1 MFKLKNAF
9 PTKFLFNNK
18 NQTKSIIN
26 SQQLHQAQK
35 RNFSV
40 SVALVGYP
48 NVGKST
54 FFNAL
59 VKRQI
64 AEARNLPFCTI
75 EPNIAKVDAVDETLL
90 ELAKIT
96 NNHNLKAFKIEVMDV
111 AGLIKDSM
119 KPDGS
124 GVRFLAC
131 IRSATAIVQ
140 VLRCFKNPDITY
152 MDDIINPLN
161 EMEVVQTELILSD
174 IDVIDRKIAK
184 GGRKVTEDEKGFL
197 EKIKIE
203 LNSGKSIRNLNWKYT
218 ESEKKLL
225 DSLCLISRKP
235 FIYVFN
241 VDPPEVE
248 NELTR
253 QCAAALVNE
262 DNVIT
267 SVLLENE
274 ALQMAEDAPIVQSLE
289 IINEYFATF
298 PNFKFQSWNLIQKI
312 IKKLDYVT
320 FYSVGDTNVNQSWLI
335 KKGST
340 IIDAANAIH
349 SDLARHFIC
358 AEITRLEDWQK
369 YGSEEK
375 IRNFSKVKTVA
386 KDYVLNDGDI
396 VNIKARV

>member
-1 MFKLKNAF
+1 MLR
-9 PTKFLFNNK
+9 
-18 NQTKSIIN
+18 IIN
-26 SQQLHQAQK
+26 FLNSNSGRLRSPYK
-35 RNFSV
+35 LYLKSFSV

-90 ELAKIT
+90 ELSNIT
-96 NNHNLKAFKIEVMDV
+96 NNGNLKAYKIEVMDV

-119 KPDGS
+119 KPDGA
-124 GVRFLAC
+124 GVRFLTC
-131 IRSATAIVQ
+131 LRNATAIIQ
-140 VLRCFKNPDITY
+140 VLRCFKDPEITY
-152 MDDIINPLN
+152 MDDYLNPLN

-184 GGRKVTEDEKGFL
+184 GGKGVGDKEKAFL
-197 EKIKIE
+197 IKIKKE
-203 LNSGKSIRNLNWKYT
+203 LDSGKTLRNLNFQYT
-218 ESEKKLL
+218 DTEKKLL
-225 DSLCLISRKP
+225 DSLNLISRKP

-241 VDPPEVE
+241 VDPPEIE
-248 NELTR
+248 NDLTKI
-253 QCAAALVNE
+253 CEAALKDEEKVT
-262 DNVIT
+262 T

-274 ALQMAEDAPIVQSLE
+274 ALQLAEDAPLIQSLE
-289 IINEYFATF
+289 IINSYFETF
-298 PNFKFQSWNLIQKI
+298 PSFKFQSWNLIQKV

-320 FYSVGDTNVNQSWLI
+320 FYSVGETNVNQSWLI
-335 KKGST
+335 KKGSS

-349 SDLARHFIC
+349 SDLAKNFIC
-358 AEITRLEDWQK
+358 AEITRLEDWRK

-375 IRNFSKVKTVA
+375 IRNFTKIKTVS
-386 KDYVLNDGDI
+386 KDYVVNDGDI
-396 VNIKARV
+396 INIKART

>member
-1 MFKLKNAF
+1 MLKIKNLLTIL
-9 PTKFLFNNK
+9 PRIENK
-18 NQTKSIIN
+18 SNKILTSNILSYSSKKS
-26 SQQLHQAQK
+26 
-35 RNFSV
+35 FSV

-59 VKRQI
+59 VKRQL

-96 NNHNLKAFKIEVMDV
+96 NNHNLKAYKIEVMDV

-119 KPDGS
+119 QPEGS
-124 GVRFLAC
+124 GVRFLTC
-131 IRSATAIVQ
+131 IRSASAIIQ

-152 MDDIINPLN
+152 MDDNLNPLN
-161 EMEVVQTELILSD
+161 EMQVVQTELILSD
-174 IDVIDRKIAK
+174 IEVIDRKIAK
-184 GGRKVTEDEKGFL
+184 GGRKVTEDEKKFL

-203 LNSGKSIRNLNWKYT
+203 LNSGKSVRNLNWNYT

-225 DSLCLISRKP
+225 DSLNLISRKP

-241 VDPPEVE
+241 VDPPEIE
-248 NELTR
+248 NELTHECE
-253 QCAAALVNE
+253 QALVNE
-262 DNVIT
+262 DKVIT

-274 ALQMAEDAPIVQSLE
+274 ALQMAEDAPIVESLG

-298 PNFKFQSWNLIQKI
+298 PNFKFQSWNLIQKV
-312 IKKLDYVT
+312 IKKLDYVS
-320 FYSVGDTNVNQSWLI
+320 FYSVGETNVNQSWLI

-349 SDLARHFIC
+349 SDLAKHFIC

-375 IRNFSKVKTVA
+375 IRTYSKIKTVN
-386 KDYVLNDGDI
+386 KDYILNDGDI

>member
-1 MFKLKNAF
+1 MLKKLSF
-9 PTKFLFNNK
+9 FNLYSSK
-18 NQTKSIIN
+18 YLYN
-26 SQQLHQAQK
+26 SNK

-90 ELAKIT
+90 ELSKIT
-96 NNHNLKAFKIEVMDV
+96 KNNNIKAYKIEVMDV

-119 KPDGS
+119 KPDGA
-124 GVRFLAC
+124 GIRFLTC
-131 IRSATAIVQ
+131 LRNATAIIQ
-140 VLRCFKNPDITY
+140 VLRCFKDPEITY
-152 MDDIINPLN
+152 MDDKLNPLN

-184 GGRKVTEDEKGFL
+184 GGKGVGDKEKAFL
-197 EKIKIE
+197 SKIKKE
-203 LNSGKSIRNLNWKYT
+203 LDSGKSVRNLNFQYT
-218 ESEKKLL
+218 DTEKKLL
-225 DSLCLISRKP
+225 DSLNLISRKP
-235 FIYVFN
+235 FVYVFN
-241 VDPPEVE
+241 VDPPEIG
-248 NELTR
+248 NDLTKL
-253 QCAAALVNE
+253 CEAALKDEEKVT
-262 DNVIT
+262 T

-274 ALQMAEDAPIVQSLE
+274 ALQLAEDAPLTQSLE
-289 IINEYFATF
+289 IVNSYFETF

-320 FYSVGDTNVNQSWLI
+320 FYSVGETNVNQSWLI
-335 KKGST
+335 KKGSS

-349 SDLARHFIC
+349 SDLAKNFIC
-358 AEITRLEDWQK
+358 AEITRLEDWRK

-375 IRNFSKVKTVA
+375 IRSYTKIKTVS
-386 KDYVLNDGDI
+386 KDYVVNDGDI
-396 VNIKARV
+396 INIKART

>member
-1 MFKLKNAF
+1 MFKQQKNILIKLLEKKTSKIS
-9 PTKFLFNNK
+9 PNTNNFL
-18 NQTKSIIN
+18 
-26 SQQLHQAQK
+26 LHQTQIK
-35 RNFSV
+35 RFSV

-59 VKRQI
+59 VKRQL

-90 ELAKIT
+90 ELAKLT
-96 NNHNLKAFKIEVMDV
+96 NNHNLKAYKIEVMDV

-131 IRSATAIVQ
+131 IRSASAIIQ

-152 MDDIINPLN
+152 MDDNLNPLN

-174 IDVIDRKIAK
+174 IDVIERKIAK
-184 GGRKVTEDEKGFL
+184 GGRKVSEEDKVFL
-197 EKIKIE
+197 EKIIKE
-203 LNSGKSIRNLNWKYT
+203 LNSGKSIRNLNWKYS
-218 ESEKKLL
+218 ESERKLL
-225 DSLCLISRKP
+225 DSLNLISRKP

-241 VDPPEVE
+241 VDPPEIE

-253 QCAAALVNE
+253 ECEAALLSE
-262 DNVIT
+262 DKVTT
-267 SVLLENE
+267 SVLLEME
-274 ALQMAEDAPIVQSLE
+274 ALQMAEDVPIVQSLD

-298 PNFKFQSWNLIQKI
+298 PHFKFQSWNLIQKV

-320 FYSVGDTNVNQSWLI
+320 FYSVGETNVNQSWLI
-335 KKGST
+335 AKGST

-349 SDLARHFIC
+349 SDLAKHFIC

-375 IRNFSKVKTVA
+375 IRSHSKIKTVA

-396 VNIKARV
+396 LNIKARV

>member
-1 MFKLKNAF
+1 MIFKFKKSFLNIN
-9 PTKFLFNNK
+9 TKKQFLLMNHNK
-18 NQTKSIIN
+18 S
-26 SQQLHQAQK
+26 
-35 RNFSV
+35 FSV
-40 SVALVGYP
+40 SLALVGYP

-59 VKRQI
+59 VKRQL

-75 EPNIAKVDAVDETLL
+75 EPNIAKVEAVDETLL

-96 NNHNLKAFKIEVMDV
+96 KNDNLKAYKIEVMDV

-124 GVRFLAC
+124 GVRFLTC
-131 IRSATAIVQ
+131 IRSASAIIQ

-152 MDDIINPLN
+152 MDDNLNPLN

-174 IDVIDRKIAK
+174 IDVIERRLAK
-184 GGRKVTEDEKGFL
+184 GGKKTTEDEKAFL
-197 EKIKIE
+197 EKIKKE
-203 LNSGKSIRNLNWKYT
+203 LNSGKSLRNMNFKYT
-218 ESEKKLL
+218 ENEKKLL
-225 DSLCLISRKP
+225 DSLNLISRKP

-241 VDPPEVE
+241 VDPPEIE
-248 NELTR
+248 NELTN
-253 QCAAALVNE
+253 QCEKVLQSE
-262 DNVIT
+262 DKVTT
-267 SVLLENE
+267 SVLLEME
-274 ALQMAEDAPIVQSLE
+274 ALQLAEDAPIIQSLE
-289 IINEYFATF
+289 IINEYFSTF

-320 FYSVGDTNVNQSWLI
+320 FYSVGETNVNQSWLI

-340 IIDAANAIH
+340 IIDVANAIH
-349 SDLARHFIC
+349 SDLAKHFIC

-369 YGSEEK
+369 YGNEDK
-375 IRNFSKVKTVA
+375 IRNFTKIKTVA
-386 KDYVLNDGDI
+386 RDYIINDGDI